1 MHKLVC
7 LTNLLID
14 NLDDLKVTTEKM
26 LSLKNTLYEFGIELN
41 NELSNTETVQK
52 TTYFN
57 DISNKIDTIMRK
69 NFDENY

>member
-52 TTYFN
+52 NNVF
-57 DISNKIDTIMRK
+57 
-69 NFDENY
+69 